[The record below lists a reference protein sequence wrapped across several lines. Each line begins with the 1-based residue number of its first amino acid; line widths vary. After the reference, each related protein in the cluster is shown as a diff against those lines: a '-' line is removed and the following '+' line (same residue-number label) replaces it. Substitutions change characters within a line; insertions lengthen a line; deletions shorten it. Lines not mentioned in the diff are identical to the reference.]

1 MENRWSPKQYKVLK
15 VRFPSDELEAGVFY
29 FVPVSAA
36 CLNKGFLE
44 VNDEI
49 AAYLHFLPVE
59 VRFQVQPRFYA
70 RFLKKQRK
78 HLEKHKKTMLPFP
91 NTGVHIDILHRD
103 GFKEEN
109 YEYILNR

>member
-15 VRFPSDELEAGVFY
+15 VRFPSDELEEGVFY

-70 RFLKKQRK
+70 RFLKRQRK
-78 HLEKHKKTMLPFP
+78 HLEKH
-91 NTGVHIDILHRD
+91 NTGVHVDILHRD